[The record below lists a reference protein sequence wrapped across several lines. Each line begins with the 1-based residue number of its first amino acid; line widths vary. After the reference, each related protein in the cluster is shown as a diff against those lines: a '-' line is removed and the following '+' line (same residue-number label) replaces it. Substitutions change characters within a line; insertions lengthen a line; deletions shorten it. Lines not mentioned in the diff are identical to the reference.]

1 MNDATR
7 IVALVGF
14 QAVPMCADDDLF
26 FIGAEGELVILD
38 EDSRPVA
45 VYDPRTWTYGS
56 IH

>member
-14 QAVPMCADDDLF
+14 RAVPMLIDDDLF
-26 FIGAEGELVILD
+26 FIGAEGELVILG

-45 VYDPRTWTYGS
+45 VYEIWTYGS